1 MPIAVSVKTVAD
13 DLQDLLAQLPW
24 GETMTLVDEGGEPLA
39 LLVSL
44 KTKPISQV
52 ESGVDWEARWD
63 ALAKKISA
71 AWIGDKSAVETLIEM
86 RR

>member
-1 MPIAVSVKTVAD
+1 
-13 DLQDLLAQLPW
+13 
-24 GETMTLVDEGGEPLA
+24 MTLVDEGGEPLA

-44 KTKPISQV
+44 KTKSISQV

-71 AWIGDKSAVETLIEM
+71 AWTGDKSAVETLIEM